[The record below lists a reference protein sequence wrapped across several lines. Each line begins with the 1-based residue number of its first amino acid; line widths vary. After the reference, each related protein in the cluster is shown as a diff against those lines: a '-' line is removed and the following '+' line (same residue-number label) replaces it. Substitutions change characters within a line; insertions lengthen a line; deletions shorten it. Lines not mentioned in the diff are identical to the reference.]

1 MGVHGHLISGNDF
14 ISDENRKVFF
24 SNTLQMFSVRLAK
37 TLGPPVLQSF
47 EANGRCKKPQLC
59 KNLPNAALSNVDY

>member
-1 MGVHGHLISGNDF
+1 MARQDIFDLPVLFLRYIQIFSPTLLI
-14 ISDENRKVFF
+14 
-24 SNTLQMFSVRLAK
+24 FSVRLAK